1 MLYKTLDKYSL
12 REEFLSYDRDYFSLD
27 GYQAILDLFEEL
39 DSNQELD
46 VIAICC
52 DFTEA
57 DIEDIRSDYGLS
69 EEEYE
74 DIEEVMDY
82 LNYRTYAIELDNG
95 NILYQSF

>member
-1 MLYKTLDKYSL
+1 MLYNTLDKYSL

>member
-1 MLYKTLDKYSL
+1 MLYKKLNKYSL
-12 REEFLSYDRDYFSLD
+12 RDEFLSYDRDYFSLD

-46 VIAICC
+46 VISICC

-69 EEEYE
+69 GEEYE
-74 DIEEVMDY
+74 DIEEVMYY
-82 LNYRTYAIELDNG
+82 LNYRTYAIGLDNG